1 MDQQTYC
8 NTVFHNPVESQ
19 NIPDYLFSSNSANTS
34 YENLTTLGE
43 PSSSGHS
50 VNHCDCDEPKQ
61 DHMWPSSMNI
71 DEESP
76 VLEERDFQATGPLS
90 LERVNINLNSNHV
103 VDADSF
109 FQDPNSGDVP
119 QGSDMDGRHSTTTSS
134 ASETEP
140 RSLPYNVVLMQS
152 GYLPSTSRTPN
163 PSGSSSGCPGIVL
176 DDSDSRSEASL
187 VSRRLSC
194 KRKNIEGVSGVSG
207 QASSS
212 GNAGFS
218 FHNENSSLLSVS
230 APHNVATV
238 VNISGSSTETAG
250 SNPSEVQS
258 TESSSAIIRGTVSER
273 YPISVGR
280 AENSERNFRMRLNPT
295 HQHDICPSIIPTTG
309 VTIRHSNVWSSHQSS
324 SHAVPLNHSV
334 DSRLAISGSSSQPQH
349 QLSMLNSLTS
359 DVHSSQWN
367 GDANS
372 RVGSQ
377 PSTDDLGERLNS
389 LGEEVHS
396 RSIHGNSISG
406 HSLLAYPSD
415 VRQTGQ
421 DPTHLHIGNA
431 SSDVPQNT
439 LPTSRAGTSSGTHS
453 AVGAT
458 WVPQHNLHGQQRLEE
473 AEAVRRPPH
482 FGSSVRGERSNIVPA
497 HPSSH
502 MVSSQETGHRSGV
515 SFHGSHQSLLRS
527 AFLAERQN
535 DGALSVPLSIRNLAA
550 MRESR
555 YRMLSEIRNALDLM
569 RRGENLRFEDVF
581 VLDQSAFFGG
591 AADLHDRHRDMRL
604 DVDNMS
610 YEELLA
616 LEERIGNVSTGLGE
630 DKISKF
636 LKQRV
641 CIPLATESS
650 NEMEPCCVCQ
660 EEYVEGEDIGTL
672 ECGHDFHAAC
682 IKQWLT
688 HKNLCPI
695 CKTTGL
701 VT

>member
-8 NTVFHNPVESQ
+8 NTAFHNPVESQ
-19 NIPDYLFSSNSANTS
+19 DIPDYLFSSNSANTS
-34 YENLTTLGE
+34 FENLTTQGSTSLSIWHSGE

-50 VNHCDCDEPKQ
+50 VNYCDCDRPKQ
-61 DHMWPSSMNI
+61 EHMWPSSMNI

-90 LERVNINLNSNHV
+90 LERVNINLNSNHG

-109 FQDPNSGDVP
+109 LQDPNSGDVP
-119 QGSDMDGRHSTTTSS
+119 QGSDMDVRHSTMTSP

-140 RSLPYNVVLMQS
+140 RSLPYNTVLMQS
-152 GYLPSTSRTPN
+152 AYLPSTSRTPN
-163 PSGSSSGCPGIVL
+163 PYGSSSGCPGIVL

-187 VSRRLSC
+187 DSRRLSC
-194 KRKNIEGVSGVSG
+194 KRKNIEGVSG

-212 GNAGFS
+212 GNAGFP
-218 FHNENSSLLSVS
+218 FHNENSSLHSVS

-238 VNISGSSTETAG
+238 INISGSSTEAAG

-258 TESSSAIIRGTVSER
+258 TERSSAIVRGTVSER

-280 AENSERNFRMRLNPT
+280 VENSERNFRMRFNPT
-295 HQHDICPSIIPTTG
+295 HQHDICPSNIPTTG
-309 VTIRHSNVWSSHQSS
+309 VTIRHSNVWSSHQPS

-334 DSRLAISGSSSQPQH
+334 DSRLAVSGSSSQPQH
-349 QLSMLNSLTS
+349 QLSMLNRLTP

-377 PSTDDLGERLNS
+377 PSTGDSGERLNS
-389 LGEEVHS
+389 SGEEVHS

-415 VRQTGQ
+415 IRQTGQ
-421 DPTHLHIGNA
+421 DPTHLHIGN
-431 SSDVPQNT
+431 
-439 LPTSRAGTSSGTHS
+439 HI
-453 AVGAT
+453 
-458 WVPQHNLHGQQRLEE
+458 LHGQQQLL
-473 AEAVRRPPH
+473 EAVRRPPH
-482 FGSSVRGERSNIVPA
+482 LGSSVRGERSNIVPA

-502 MVSSQETGHRSGV
+502 LVSSQETNHHSGV
-515 SFHGSHQSLLRS
+515 GFHGSHQSLLRS
-527 AFLAERQN
+527 AFLAERHN
-535 DGALSVPLSIRNLAA
+535 DGVLSAPLSIRNLAA
-550 MRESR
+550 VRESR

-591 AADLHDRHRDMRL
+591 GADLHDRHRDMRL

-630 DKISKF
+630 EKISEC

-641 CIPLATESS
+641 YIPLATESS
-650 NEMEPCCVCQ
+650 SEMEPCCVCQ
-660 EEYVEGEDIGTL
+660 EEYVEGEDIGAL

>member
-8 NTVFHNPVESQ
+8 NTAFHNPVESQ
-19 NIPDYLFSSNSANTS
+19 DIPDYLFSSNSANTS
-34 YENLTTLGE
+34 FENLTTQGSTSLSIWHSGE

-50 VNHCDCDEPKQ
+50 VNYCDCDRPKQ
-61 DHMWPSSMNI
+61 EHMWPSSMNI

-90 LERVNINLNSNHV
+90 LERVNINLNSNHG

-109 FQDPNSGDVP
+109 LQDPNSGDVP
-119 QGSDMDGRHSTTTSS
+119 QGSDMDVRHSTMTSP

-140 RSLPYNVVLMQS
+140 RSLPYNTVLMQS
-152 GYLPSTSRTPN
+152 AYLPSTSRTPN
-163 PSGSSSGCPGIVL
+163 PYGSSSGCPGIVL

-187 VSRRLSC
+187 DSRRLSC
-194 KRKNIEGVSGVSG
+194 KRKNIEGVSG

-212 GNAGFS
+212 
-218 FHNENSSLLSVS
+218 
-230 APHNVATV
+230 
-238 VNISGSSTETAG
+238 AG

-258 TESSSAIIRGTVSER
+258 TERSSAIVRGTVSER

-280 AENSERNFRMRLNPT
+280 VENSERNFRMRFNPT
-295 HQHDICPSIIPTTG
+295 HQHDICPSNIPTTG
-309 VTIRHSNVWSSHQSS
+309 VTIRHSNVWSSHQPS

-334 DSRLAISGSSSQPQH
+334 DSRLAVSGSSSQPQH
-349 QLSMLNSLTS
+349 QLSMLNRLTP

-377 PSTDDLGERLNS
+377 PSTGDSGERLNS
-389 LGEEVHS
+389 SGEEVHS

-415 VRQTGQ
+415 IRQTGQ
-421 DPTHLHIGNA
+421 DPTHLHIGN
-431 SSDVPQNT
+431 
-439 LPTSRAGTSSGTHS
+439 HI
-453 AVGAT
+453 
-458 WVPQHNLHGQQRLEE
+458 LHGQQQLL
-473 AEAVRRPPH
+473 EAVRRPPH
-482 FGSSVRGERSNIVPA
+482 LGSSVRGERSNIVPA

-502 MVSSQETGHRSGV
+502 LVSSQETNHHSGV
-515 SFHGSHQSLLRS
+515 GFHGSHQSLLRS
-527 AFLAERQN
+527 AFLAERHN
-535 DGALSVPLSIRNLAA
+535 DGVLSAPLSIRNLAA
-550 MRESR
+550 VRESR

-591 AADLHDRHRDMRL
+591 GADLHDRHRDMRL

-630 DKISKF
+630 EKISEC

-641 CIPLATESS
+641 YIPLATESS
-650 NEMEPCCVCQ
+650 SEMEPCCVCQ
-660 EEYVEGEDIGTL
+660 EEYVEGEDIGAL